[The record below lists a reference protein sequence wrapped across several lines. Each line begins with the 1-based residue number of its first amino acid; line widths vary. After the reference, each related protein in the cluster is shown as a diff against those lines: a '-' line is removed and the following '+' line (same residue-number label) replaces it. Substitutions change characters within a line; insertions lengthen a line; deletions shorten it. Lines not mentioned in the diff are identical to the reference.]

1 MAATD
6 FVVQRRQDLYTVS
19 IRVDETLPWI
29 ELKGD
34 YETRKEARHA
44 AEEVIRKIA
53 VMVVNTPQEKK
64 TLKALAVM
72 RARR

>member
-1 MAATD
+1 M
-6 FVVQRRQDLYTVS
+6 YTVL

-44 AEEVIRKIA
+44 AEEAIRKMV
-53 VMVVNTPQEKK
+53 VMVLNIPQEKRP
-64 TLKALAVM
+64 LNALAVM
-72 RARR
+72 KAGR

>member
-1 MAATD
+1 M
-6 FVVQRRQDLYTVS
+6 YTVL

-44 AEEVIRKIA
+44 AEKAIRKIA
-53 VMVVNTPQEKK
+53 VMVLNIPQEKRP
-64 TLKALAVM
+64 LNALAVM
-72 RARR
+72 KAGR

>member
-1 MAATD
+1 
-6 FVVQRRQDLYTVS
+6 LYTVL

-44 AEEVIRKIA
+44 AEEVIKKIA
-53 VMVVNTPQEKK
+53 VMVLPLNIPQEKRP
-64 TLKALAVM
+64 LNALAVM
-72 RARR
+72 KAGR

>member
-1 MAATD
+1 M
-6 FVVQRRQDLYTVS
+6 YTVL

-44 AEEVIRKIA
+44 AEEAIRKIA
-53 VMVVNTPQEKK
+53 VMVLNIPQEKRP
-64 TLKALAVM
+64 LNALAVM
-72 RARR
+72 KAGR

>member
-1 MAATD
+1 
-6 FVVQRRQDLYTVS
+6 LYTVL

-44 AEEVIRKIA
+44 AEKAIGKIA
-53 VMVVNTPQEKK
+53 VMIVNTPREKK
-64 TLKALAVM
+64 PLKALAVM
-72 RARR
+72 RAGR